1 MITKDN
7 FIKYIDKIQKL
18 REAEDSL
25 NLAGKQLVEFHISFA
40 EHEQLIVD
48 ILTDIFNDSAFDWI
62 SYFIYDLSFGND
74 WHEGC
79 IREKD
84 GTDVPMRNA
93 SELYDVLMS
102 EL

>member
-62 SYFIYDLSFGND
+62 SYFIYDLNFGKD
-74 WHEGC
+74 WYEGC
-79 IREKD
+79 IRDKEGNDIPLKNISD
-84 GTDVPMRNA
+84 
-93 SELYDVLMS
+93 LYDLLIN
-102 EL
+102 EY